1 MAEKTDRDE
10 TARDSG
16 FQNPDERT
24 AQNVDL
30 TTSIPPPGAGNIFNE
45 SRGNFG
51 IEQQEKFDDDNKDQ
65 NEEIKME
72 EFETPKSNKGKIEF
86 AELNHELLMSLIDA
100 MKEMKTQVQSMAN
113 EIARNNQATSDL
125 RSEFTEKFKTLQAT
139 IASDVHKIYDPMKRH
154 VTGLTRI
161 VQENES
167 KSAVIEVSVAQIQ
180 LDVSAIKKR
189 VENLESK
196 DKIHSPNT
204 ESTRI
209 VPKPSKVVSDDES
222 ENEEEKY
229 EPEEKTER
237 IRTMLP
243 MDMHPNK
250 IKIKPPTYDGSE
262 RKRPMK
268 FIKEFRRYCEVT
280 NPTITE
286 MKYLLGQCLEK
297 AAKEWWVLIE
307 DRVEDFEEVEKKFV
321 ERFWST
327 DVQRKVRKDLEF
339 GHYSDKDNKTSK
351 VEYTINIFG
360 AAKDLIPPPSD
371 EDIIASLS
379 QHYTDEIQATII
391 SRGFKTL
398 EQLIEFLGK
407 IDRHGPINSK
417 KEKEASP
424 NQNQNK
430 NEQRPFRMPQ
440 NNNWNNQGGFQNNFN
455 RGNPNWNQNNRPN
468 GGYNNN
474 NGWNNRQNRNFQQN
488 YNQRPNNGNYQQNYN
503 QRSNNGYPQQ
513 NRNNGNNNQQNG
525 YNRQNQNPNWR
536 PQQNNGG
543 YRPPNNPNDHRQT
556 NERQRPEIQAI
567 EVHQEPQPSTSRAG
581 NE

>member
-1 MAEKTDRDE
+1 MAEKTDRNE
-10 TARDSG
+10 TARDSCS
-16 FQNPDERT
+16 QNPDERT

-30 TTSIPPPGAGNIFNE
+30 TTSVPPPGAGNIFNE
-45 SRGNFG
+45 SLGNFG
-51 IEQQEKFDDDNKDQ
+51 FEQQERFNDDNKDQ
-65 NEEIKME
+65 NGEIKME

-100 MKEMKTQVQSMAN
+100 MKEMKVQVQSMAN

-125 RSEFTEKFKTLQAT
+125 RAEFTEKFKTLQAT
-139 IASDVHKIYDPMKRH
+139 IASDVHKIYDPIKRH
-154 VTGLTRI
+154 VTGLTKI

-189 VENLESK
+189 VDQLESK
-196 DKIHSPNT
+196 DKIQSPNT

-229 EPEEKTER
+229 EPEERTER

-268 FIKEFRRYCEVT
+268 FIKEFRRYCEMT

-297 AAKEWWVLIE
+297 AAKE
-307 DRVEDFEEVEKKFV
+307 
-321 ERFWST
+321 SG
-327 DVQRKVRKDLEF
+327 KVRKDLEF
-339 GHYSDKDNKTSK
+339 GHYSDKNNKTSK
-351 VEYTINIFG
+351 VEYKINIFG
-360 AAKDLIPPPSD
+360 AAKYLISPPSD
-371 EDIIASLS
+371 KDIIASLS

-417 KEKEASP
+417 KEKEASQT

-430 NEQRPFRMPQ
+430 NEERPFRMPQ
-440 NNNWNNQGGFQNNFN
+440 NNWNNQGGFQNNFN

-474 NGWNNRQNRNFQQN
+474 NGWNNQQNRNYQQN
-488 YNQRPNNGNYQQNYN
+488 YNQRPNNNNYQQNYN
-503 QRSNNGYPQQ
+503 QRQNNGYPQQ

-525 YNRQNQNPNWR
+525 YNRQNQIPNWR
-536 PQQNNGG
+536 PQQDNGG
-543 YRPPNNPNDHRQT
+543 YRPPNNPNDHRQ
-556 NERQRPEIQAI
+556 NNGRQRPEIQAI